1 MIELL
6 EILLFFIIFSVILFL
21 PLNIFEEKRYFSG
34 LSILDRSSLNLAIN
48 LNFLLLIS
56 FLKYPLELV
65 QPILIVFYSLFFLFN
80 CKNNLLQTKNFLKTI
95 IPLFII
101 FFILSVNIS
110 SELFLGWD
118 AKYFNY
124 IKSLYFF
131 EDKTIFD
138 LNTFKASAY
147 HPHFGSY
154 LWGFFWSISPTE
166 TEYFG
171 RLFYLFLFSYSLF
184 FVSQVSKNKIVDNVI
199 FIFLVFIFYEYK
211 YFSGL
216 HEILIF
222 SFLVLIS
229 KFFYQTLIS
238 KNNVYLILILLFSN
252 LFIWIKAEGI
262 VYFLLVLFLFSLI
275 KKISIRSKFLIFLT
289 LTLLFFVKII
299 IYDMANIGLNSQGQ
313 IYNLE
318 YLSSLKTE
326 VLLDK
331 IFNVSVWLVY
341 YTLTNIFFIIFILL
355 IIFEC
360 FYVKS
365 KQAELNYNKLLFFY
379 LAYIL
384 VYIFAAYIL
393 RDMEIVYA
401 IRTTMDRLLMTA
413 SGFLVYPCI
422 KKLTEYPNLLR
433 MNS

>member
-6 EILLFFIIFSVILFL
+6 QIFLFFIIFIIVLFL
-21 PLNIFEEKRYFSG
+21 PLNIFEEKKYSRG
-34 LSILDRSSLNLAIN
+34 LSVLDKSSMNLAIN

-56 FLKYPLELV
+56 FLNYPLELI
-65 QPILIVFYSLFFLFN
+65 QPILLVFYSLFFLFN
-80 CKNNLLQTKNFLKTI
+80 CRNQLLQIKNFLIKI

-110 SELFLGWD
+110 GELFLGWD

-124 IKSLYFF
+124 IKTLYFI

-138 LNTFKASAY
+138 LNAHKANVY
-147 HPHFGSY
+147 HPYFGSY
-154 LWGFFWSISPTE
+154 LWAFFWAISPTD

-184 FVSQVSKNKIVDNVI
+184 FVSQIAENKIINTLI
-199 FIFLVFIFYEYK
+199 FIFLIFIFYEYK

-229 KFFYQTLIS
+229 KFFYEVLKS
-238 KNNVYLILILLFSN
+238 KDYIYIILILLFSN

-262 VYFLLVLFLFSLI
+262 VYFLLVLFLFTLI
-275 KKISIRSKFLIFLT
+275 KRISIKTKFLIFLT
-289 LTLLFFVKII
+289 LTLLYFVKII
-299 IYDMANIGLNSQGQ
+299 VFDMANIGLNSQGH

-318 YLSSLKTE
+318 YLANLKIE
-326 VLLDK
+326 VFLHK
-331 IFNVSVWLVY
+331 IFNISIWFAY
-341 YTLTNIFFIIFILL
+341 YVLTNIFFITFILV
-355 IIFEC
+355 IIFE
-360 FYVKS
+360 FLYAKK
-365 KQAELNYNKLLFFY
+365 KQTELNYNKLLFFY

-384 VYIFAAYIL
+384 VYIFAAYVL
-393 RDMEIVYA
+393 RDMEIIYA

-413 SGFLVYPCI
+413 SGFFVYPCI
-422 KKLTEYPNLLR
+422 KKLSEYPNLLR
-433 MNS
+433 KNK

>member
-6 EILLFFIIFSVILFL
+6 QIFLFFIIFIMFLFL
-21 PLNIFEEKRYFSG
+21 PLNIFEEKKYSRD
-34 LSILDRSSLNLAIN
+34 LSVLDKSSLNLAIN

-56 FLKYPLELV
+56 FLNYPLELI
-65 QPILIVFYSLFFLFN
+65 QPILLVFYSLFFLFN
-80 CKNNLLQTKNFLKTI
+80 SRNQLLQIKNFLIKI

-110 SELFLGWD
+110 GELFLGWD

-124 IKSLYFF
+124 IKTLYFI

-138 LNTFKASAY
+138 LNAHKANVY
-147 HPHFGSY
+147 HPYFGSY
-154 LWGFFWSISPTE
+154 LWGFFWALSPTD

-184 FVSQVSKNKIVDNVI
+184 FVSQIAKNKIVNTLI
-199 FIFLVFIFYEYK
+199 FMFLIFIFYEYK

-222 SFLVLIS
+222 SLLVLIS
-229 KFFYQTLIS
+229 KFFYEVLKS
-238 KNNVYLILILLFSN
+238 KDNIYIILILLFSN

-275 KKISIRSKFLIFLT
+275 KRIAIKTKFLIFLT
-289 LTLLFFVKII
+289 LTLLYFVKII
-299 IYDMANIGLNSQGQ
+299 VFDMANIGLNSQGH

-318 YLSSLKTE
+318 YLTNLKIE
-326 VLLDK
+326 VF
-331 IFNVSVWLVY
+331 FNKVFNISIWFVY
-341 YTLTNIFFIIFILL
+341 YVLTNIFFIIFILVM
-355 IIFEC
+355 IFE
-360 FYVKS
+360 FFNTKN
-365 KQAELNYNKLLFFY
+365 KQTELNYNKILFFY

-413 SGFLVYPCI
+413 SGFFVYPCI
-422 KKLTEYPNLLR
+422 KKIYENPNLLR
-433 MNS
+433 INK